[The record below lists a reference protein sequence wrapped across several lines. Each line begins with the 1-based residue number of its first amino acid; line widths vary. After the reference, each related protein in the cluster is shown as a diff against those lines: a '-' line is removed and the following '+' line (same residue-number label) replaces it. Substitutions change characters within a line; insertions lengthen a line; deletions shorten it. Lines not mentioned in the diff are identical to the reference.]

1 MTRYPVPPKE
11 MIVNAA
17 ATIDL
22 PCGGKF
28 GLLTF
33 GVAIL
38 APSIS
43 APPPP
48 RNEITDALKMYG
60 DTSIIGRSSQA

>member
-1 MTRYPVPPKE
+1 M
-11 MIVNAA
+11 NAA

-22 PCGGKF
+22 PCGGKLGRF
-28 GLLTF
+28 TF

-43 APPPP
+43 QPLPP
-48 RNEITDALKMYG
+48 RNEITDELK
-60 DTSIIGRSSQA
+60 I

>member
-1 MTRYPVPPKE
+1 M
-11 MIVNAA
+11 VNAA

-33 GVAIL
+33 GVATL
-38 APSIS
+38 EPSIS
-43 APPPP
+43 QPLPP
-48 RNEITDALKMYG
+48 RNEITEELKIYG
-60 DTSIIGRSSQA
+60 DTSIIGRSSNE